1 MLHSWAVGLRARERL
16 LRGAEAGVP
25 LAALSSEGLSEHL
38 PSVCTTTLSRG
49 DSFSLMRNLKLLQ
62 VK

>member
-1 MLHSWAVGLRARERL
+1 MLHGWAVGLRARGRL

-38 PSVCTTTLSRG
+38 PSVCTTLSRG